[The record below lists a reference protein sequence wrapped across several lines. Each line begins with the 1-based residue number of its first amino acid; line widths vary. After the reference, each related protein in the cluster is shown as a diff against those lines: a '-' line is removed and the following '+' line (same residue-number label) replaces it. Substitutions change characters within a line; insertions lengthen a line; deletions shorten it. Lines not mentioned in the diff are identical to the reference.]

1 MGFES
6 DPLYP
11 GYYQSGPLEKASV
24 GCHNLTLEGATV
36 AQAAAFSRDQES
48 QTQQMVDASILRN
61 KVRNWYLEI
70 ETTLTLSKSTV
81 RHQWCHESEAYQTF
95 TLWSGGYSKSTFVQF
110 RFSKK
115 ATQIWQNLPIWFE
128 IYLVDLVQLGYF
140 VKFLWPSYKTWCCHV
155 NRRWNWGKM
164 GWIGTINENFYILVK
179 LRYYEKAKKIEINL
193 HLIFDIYSVAS
204 DLRGR
209 FFKLLWPSHIILT
222 LPARDVFIFYQNH
235 LVLDTVW
242 FYFNILS

>member
-1 MGFES
+1 MLFFFVAEATTFREWVHYRYGTYSEVGFES

-95 TLWSGGYSKSTFVQF
+95 TLWSEGLFKINVCTVQ
-110 RFSKK
+110 
-115 ATQIWQNLPIWFE
+115 
-128 IYLVDLVQLGYF
+128 
-140 VKFLWPSYKTWCCHV
+140 
-155 NRRWNWGKM
+155 
-164 GWIGTINENFYILVK
+164 
-179 LRYYEKAKKIEINL
+179 
-193 HLIFDIYSVAS
+193 IF
-204 DLRGR
+204 
-209 FFKLLWPSHIILT
+209 
-222 LPARDVFIFYQNH
+222 
-235 LVLDTVW
+235 
-242 FYFNILS
+242 